1 MRYQIVALD
10 QNGWG
15 GFDIE
20 VANVGD
26 CIEAMA
32 VRGYEFNRFEDRGY
46 LRSELIGQP
55 VFAGLVGPM
64 YNGEGCIRYENQA
77 AYDAMSR

>member
-1 MRYQIVALD
+1 MRYQIVVLD

-15 GFDIE
+15 GFDYQDLDAEAFI
-20 VANVGD
+20 D
-26 CIEAMA
+26 CMV
-32 VRGYEFNRFEDRGY
+32 VRGYQFNRAEDRNY

-77 AYDAMSR
+77 AYDAMSN

>member
-1 MRYQIVALD
+1 MRYQIVVLD

-15 GFDIE
+15 GFDLDIPN
-20 VANVGD
+20 VAE
-26 CIEAMA
+26 CIQAMA
-32 VRGYEFNRFEDRGY
+32 AQGYRCRRLEDRDY

-55 VFAGLVGPM
+55 VFEGLFGPM

-77 AYDAMSR
+77 AYDAMSN